1 MEEFQEDKI
10 IVKNLLVR
18 NVTGVDSWERVKRQ
32 PVLINLV
39 LNKNI
44 SKAGEKDKLSYSINY
59 GTVAKA
65 VSKFAEDYIC
75 DTVEALAEG
84 IAKIC
89 VNECHA
95 PRVTV
100 RVEKPRALLH
110 AVSAGVEIIRTK
122 EDYNQVDSNSNTI
135 PNYINSNQDLIFIK
149 DLKLSTIIGVNPWER
164 EEKQTVILNLTIY
177 NSDFNVISSQ
187 NDNVTKPHNYRT
199 IVRTISKYVEESTY
213 QTVEAFATTVARIAI
228 TQCHVNK
235 VIVRVEKPSALVFA
249 ESAGIEITRCQSDFA
264 DETRHISQPQLDFL
278 NGISFKH
285 SRSTIP
291 EQAEVIK
298 TTLPKEYKH
307 FAFIGLGSNMGDCVK
322 NIYEALQQL
331 EKICKCKVLDTSFL
345 YETSPMYVI
354 DQPNFLNAACKIATN
369 LNPEELLKELNA
381 VELNLGRSRENTVKN
396 GPRTIDLDILFYD
409 DIECSTDTLV
419 IPHPLMSE
427 REFVLRPL
435 CDIAKRFEH
444 PKLYK
449 TCEQLLSQY
458 LKSPNYDKKNT
469 IHKVL
474 PIQNSKWIWNSKT
487 YIMGV
492 INVTPDS
499 FSDGGQFYS
508 VESAVSHA
516 ENLIAEGADILDIGG
531 MSTRPNADEI
541 PIEEELARVIP
552 VIQAIRSK
560 GITDIPISID
570 TYRAIVAEKAI
581 AAGANLINDVS
592 GGQLDPDMYRIMAKT
607 NVPICLQHMRG
618 NSKTMTK
625 LTQYED
631 IIKDICSELSERV
644 EQAIKAGV
652 NRWNIIIDPGIGFA
666 KNHEQSF
673 QILKRLHELTG
684 KNSPFEGFPCL
695 VGPSRKGFI
704 GDATKQ
710 PDAKK
715 RGWGSA
721 AACAASIAG
730 GADVLRVHD
739 VKEMV
744 DVAKVSDR
752 IWRSSLE

>member
-1 MEEFQEDKI
+1 MEEEFHDKI
-10 IVKNLLVR
+10 IIKNLLVR

-32 PVLINLV
+32 PVLINLI
-39 LNKNI
+39 LHKNI
-44 SKAGEKDKLSYSINY
+44 SEAGEKDKLSYSINY
-59 GTVAKA
+59 GIVSKA
-65 VSKFAEDYIC
+65 VSKFAEDSVSDSI
-75 DTVEALAEG
+75 EALAEG

-89 VNECHA
+89 VNECHV
-95 PRVTV
+95 PRVVV

-110 AVSAGVEIIRTK
+110 AASAGVEIIRTR
-122 EDYNQVDSNSNTI
+122 EDYSLNDSNSNTLPI
-135 PNYINSNQDLIFIK
+135 YNNNRQDVIFVK
-149 DLKLSTIIGVNPWER
+149 DLRLSAIIGVNPWER
-164 EEKQTVILNLTIY
+164 EEKQTVILNITIY
-177 NSDFNVISSQ
+177 SDFNISSSQ
-187 NDNVTKPHNYRT
+187 EGNVPKPHNYRT

-213 QTVEAFATTVARIAI
+213 QTVEAFATTAAKIAI
-228 TQCHVNK
+228 TQCQVNK
-235 VIVRVEKPSALVFA
+235 VTIRVEKPSALVFA
-249 ESAGIEITRCQSDFA
+249 ESAGIEITRSQSYLA
-264 DETRHISQPQLDFL
+264 DEIRHISQPYLNPL
-278 NGISFKH
+278 NGKGFGNT
-285 SRSTIP
+285 RSTIP
-291 EQAEVIK
+291 ERAEAIK
-298 TTLPKEYKH
+298 TALPKGYNH
-307 FAFIGLGSNMGDCVK
+307 FAFIGLGSNMGDCFK
-322 NIYEALQQL
+322 NINEALQQL
-331 EKICKCKVLDTSFL
+331 ETICKCKVLDTSFL
-345 YETSPMYVI
+345 YETSPMYVT

-369 LNPEELLKELNA
+369 LKPDELIKELWA
-381 VELNLGRSRENTVKN
+381 VELNLGRSRENTVRN

-409 DIECSTDTLV
+409 DIDCSTNTLV
-419 IPHPLMSE
+419 IPHPSMCE

-449 TCEQLLSQY
+449 TCEQLLSQH
-458 LKSPNYDKKNT
+458 LKSPNYDKNN
-469 IHKVL
+469 IVRKVL

-516 ENLIAEGADILDIGG
+516 EKLVAEGADILDIGG
-531 MSTRPNADEI
+531 MSTKPNADEI
-541 PIEEELARVIP
+541 PVEEELARVIP

-560 GITDIPISID
+560 GMTDIPISID
-570 TYRAIVAEKAI
+570 TYRAAVAEKAI

-592 GGQLDPDMYRIMAKT
+592 GGHLDPDMYRIMAKT
-607 NVPICLQHMRG
+607 NIPICLQHMRG
-618 NSKTMTK
+618 NSKTMLK

-631 IIKDICSELSERV
+631 IITDICSELFERV
-644 EQAIKAGV
+644 ERAIEAGV
-652 NRWNIIIDPGIGFA
+652 KRWNIIIDPGIGFA
-666 KNHEQSF
+666 KDYQQNF

-684 KNSPFEGFPCL
+684 ENSPFEGFPCL

-704 GDATKQ
+704 GEATKQ

-721 AACAASIAG
+721 AACSASIAG

-752 IWRSSLE
+752 IW

>member
-1 MEEFQEDKI
+1 MGDKI
-10 IVKNLLVR
+10 IIKNLLVR
-18 NVTGVDSWERVKRQ
+18 NVTGVDSWERLKRQ
-32 PVLINLV
+32 PVLINLT

-44 SKAGEKDKLSYSINY
+44 SKAGEKDKLTYSINY
-59 GTVAKA
+59 GTVSKA
-65 VSKFAEDYIC
+65 VSKFAEDSIC
-75 DTVEALAEG
+75 DSVEVLAEG

-110 AVSAGVEIIRTK
+110 AASAGVEIIRTK
-122 EDYNQVDSNSNTI
+122 EDYDHVGSNSNTQ
-135 PNYINSNQDLIFIK
+135 PNYINSHQDLIFIK
-149 DLKLSTIIGVNPWER
+149 DLRLSAIIGVNPWER

-177 NSDFNVISSQ
+177 SNLNVNSSQ
-187 NDNVTKPHNYRT
+187 NDAVTKPHNYRT

-213 QTVEAFATTVARIAI
+213 QTVEAFAITAARIAI
-228 TQCHVNK
+228 TQCLVDK
-235 VIVRVEKPSALVFA
+235 VTVRVEKPSALVFA
-249 ESAGIEITRCQSDFA
+249 ESAGIEITRSQSDFA
-264 DETRHISQPQLDFL
+264 DEARHISQPQLDFL
-278 NGISFKH
+278 NGKRFRN

-298 TTLPKEYKH
+298 STLPKEYKH
-307 FAFIGLGSNMGDCVK
+307 FAFIGLGSNLGDRVK
-322 NIYEALQQL
+322 NINEALQQL

-369 LNPEELLKELNA
+369 LNPEELIKELQA
-381 VELNLGRSRENTVKN
+381 VELNLGRSRENAIRN

-419 IPHPLMSE
+419 IPHPLMHE

-469 IHKVL
+469 IYKVL

-541 PIEEELARVIP
+541 PIEEEIARVIP

-570 TYRAIVAEKAI
+570 TYRATVAEKAI

-592 GGQLDPDMYRIMAKT
+592 GGQLDSDMYRIMAKM
-607 NVPICLQHMRG
+607 NVPICLQHTRG

-631 IIKDICSELSERV
+631 IITDICSELFERV
-644 EQAIKAGV
+644 EKAIEAGV
-652 NRWNIIIDPGIGFA
+652 KRWNIIIDPGIGFA
-666 KNHEQSF
+666 KNYEQSF

-684 KNSPFEGFPCL
+684 RNSPFEGFPCL

-721 AACAASIAG
+721 AACTASIAG

-752 IWRSSLE
+752 IWRCSLE